1 MKIGIFY
8 ATNTGFTKEV
18 ADKIYNKLGPN
29 VVQTCKN
36 IEDRTIDEMQ
46 GFDVLLLGIA
56 TWDAGDL
63 PYDWALFHDDLHEY
77 DFTGTR
83 VVMFGLGDQVGY
95 PETFLDAMGIVTA
108 FLEQAV
114 YDCGFWPNAEYD
126 YYGSLAVYDDKFCG
140 LPSTRT
146 TSPSDRYRID
156 KWCAQVVREL
166 GILQVLRRCAA
177 ATAAHKRIIP
187 RRGRWWPDIADLGTY
202 TRDAC
207 SLRPS

>member
-18 ADKIYNKLGPN
+18 AEKIYNKLGPN
-29 VVQTCKN
+29 VVHTCKN

-95 PETFLDAMGIVTA
+95 PETFLDAMGIVYRK
-108 FLEQAV
+108 FLEQGAV
-114 YDCGFWPNAEYD
+114 GDCGFWPNGDYD
-126 YYGSLAVYDDKFCG
+126 YFGSLAVYDDKFCG
-140 LPSTRT
+140 LAIDEDNEPELT
-146 TSPSDRYRID
+146 DDRID

-166 GILQVLRRCAA
+166 GILQVFSESGEVAA
-177 ATAAHKRIIP
+177 PASA
-187 RRGRWWPDIADLGTY
+187 
-202 TRDAC
+202 
-207 SLRPS
+207 